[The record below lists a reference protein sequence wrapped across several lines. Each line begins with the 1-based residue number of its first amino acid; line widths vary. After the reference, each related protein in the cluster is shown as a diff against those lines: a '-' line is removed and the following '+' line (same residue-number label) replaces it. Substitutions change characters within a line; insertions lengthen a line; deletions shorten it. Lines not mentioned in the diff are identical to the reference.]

1 MASKE
6 TKTKKP
12 VAKNAVKKRSSYFK
26 GVWAE
31 LKKVNWPNRKELL
44 TYTTVVVG
52 TIFASALLIYLAD
65 TVIAAILRVL
75 I

>member
-12 VAKNAVKKRSSYFK
+12 VKKTPKRRSSYFK

-44 TYTTVVVG
+44 TYSYVVVG
-52 TIFASALLIYLAD
+52 AILASALLIYLAD
-65 TVIAAILRVL
+65 TIIAAILRL
-75 I
+75 LT

>member
-12 VAKNAVKKRSSYFK
+12 VKKVTKKRSSYFK

-44 TYTTVVVG
+44 TYSYVVVG
-52 TIFASALLIYLAD
+52 AILASALLIYLAD